1 MPGRHEPGSA
11 DGDAASADAGVPH
24 DPNPLATRNVGN
36 RLALRNWRLRS
47 KQTVVLVVPIVT
59 ALVLGYLR
67 VGTELNKA
75 DEFGRAATQVELSTK
90 VSALVHEIQL
100 ERDLVVGRVAAGR
113 SGDRTPI
120 VAQIESTD
128 ATIVELRRA
137 AGSLNG
143 LDQAVRD
150 LYAKSVARLDTV
162 DSIRRLAEQTLLPAP
177 DALSVYEDVVSALLQ
192 LDRELIRVSDNRA
205 ISEQADTFDAIARD
219 KEQAAIQNTILRAA
233 ALGNAFGPGQLTRMR
248 SAKAEFTA
256 AISDFEEGA
265 SPAARARYAATV
277 AGPEVDNRLRLQQIA
292 ENRGDAGV
300 PIALDVAALD
310 TAARGTLDK
319 IRKVEVASLDDLR
332 ATARQLVAT
341 ARGNAIRDAVLIGVA
356 MLIALLLMVVVARS
370 LLRPLRVLRTNA
382 LDVANRRL
390 PATVQRIL
398 ADPDPV
404 AAARTGIDPVP
415 VFTLEETGQLARSFD
430 AVHSQAVKMATEQA
444 LLRDNINSIF
454 VNLSRRSQ
462 NLVERLLSV
471 IDQMER
477 DELDPDQLA
486 SLFEVDHLATR
497 MRRNSE
503 SLLVLSGSGLSRQLS
518 RPVLASEV
526 IGAAVSEV
534 EHYARI
540 EVMTAPE
547 VAVHGR
553 AVNDLVHLIAELL
566 DNAIFF
572 SEPEKKVIVRMAVTR
587 HRELAVQIT
596 DSGIGMSEE
605 EVNAAN
611 ARLADPP
618 DLDVAVTKRMGL
630 YVVARLAKRHG
641 IVVRLRA
648 NEDIEG
654 GLIARITV
662 PAMLVSPAEVPAP
675 TIPMSSV
682 FTRDTPMPAPFLP
695 RQRSNGKSP
704 AEPVVYNRRR
714 TDPGYRSDRAENG
727 EVDLFE
733 EASPAPADPKP
744 EVDVSKYEGALA
756 AETPTE
762 RLPLYDAV
770 LSVWFADDGAADKPE
785 TPPDKDSPPSWSTAA
800 DEGWSAA
807 RALLDNTTDQ
817 PMTAAGLP
825 FRVRGAR
832 LVPGSAKPRPKP
844 DDEPPA
850 IPLPPRS
857 ASAIRN
863 RMASYQQGV
872 KRGRHYLV
880 ETYGVEE
887 DDARSEEQK

>member
-1 MPGRHEPGSA
+1 VLL
-11 DGDAASADAGVPH
+11 VP
-24 DPNPLATRNVGN
+24 V
-36 RLALRNWRLRS
+36 
-47 KQTVVLVVPIVT
+47 VT

-75 DEFGRAATQVELSTK
+75 DEFSRAASQVELSAK

-100 ERDLVVGRVAAGR
+100 ERDLVVGRVASGR
-113 SGDRTPI
+113 AGDRNPVT
-120 VAQIESTD
+120 AQIDVAD
-128 ATIVELRRA
+128 AKLTALRA
-137 AGSLNG
+137 ASSSIAS

-150 LYAKSVARLDTV
+150 LYTKVIARLDTL
-162 DSIRRLAEQTLLPAP
+162 DSVRRLSEQTLLPAS
-177 DALSVYEDVVSALLQ
+177 DTLSVYEDVVSALLQ
-192 LDRELIRVSDNRA
+192 LDREIIRVSDNRT
-205 ISEQADTFDAIARD
+205 ISQQADTFDAIARA
-219 KEQAAIQNTILRAA
+219 KEQAAVQNAILRAA
-233 ALGNAFGPGQLTRMR
+233 AMSNSFGPGQLTRLR
-248 SAKAEFTA
+248 AARAEFTA
-256 AISDFEEGA
+256 ALSDFEE
-265 SPAARARYAATV
+265 AATPEVRSRYAKTV

-292 ENRGDAGV
+292 ENRGDANV
-300 PIALDVAALD
+300 PIALDIAALD

-332 ATARQLVAT
+332 GTAHQLIGTARS
-341 ARGNAIRDAVLIGVA
+341 NAIRDASIIGAALLV
-356 MLIALLLMVVVARS
+356 ALLLMVVVARS
-370 LLRPLRVLRTNA
+370 MLRPLRILRTNA

-404 AAARTGIDPVP
+404 AASRTAIDPVP
-415 VFTLEETGQLARSFD
+415 VFTREETGQLARSFD
-430 AVHSQAVKMATEQA
+430 AVHDQAVKMATEQA

-462 NLVERLLSV
+462 ALVERLLSV

-477 DELDPDQLA
+477 EELDPDQLA

-526 IGAAVSEV
+526 VGAAVSEV

-540 EVMTAPE
+540 EVVSSPE
-547 VAVHGR
+547 VTVQGR

-572 SEPEKKVIVRMAVTR
+572 SEEDNRVTVRMAVTR
-587 HRELAVQIT
+587 QRELAIQIT
-596 DSGIGMSEE
+596 DSGIGMSEQ
-605 EVNAAN
+605 EVDAAN

-662 PAMLVSPAEVPAP
+662 PAEVVSQVEIPAP
-675 TIPMSSV
+675 TMPMRSP
-682 FTRDTPMPAPFLP
+682 FNRDANGLTGAFPLTLP
-695 RQRSNGKSP
+695 KRSGNGS
-704 AEPVVYNRRR
+704 AQPVAYNRRR
-714 TDPGYRSDRAENG
+714 TDPGYEGDRTDEDNLFGEPLSDQESLPSA
-727 EVDLFE
+727 
-733 EASPAPADPKP
+733 
-744 EVDVSKYEGALA
+744 KYENALSA
-756 AETPTE
+756 DTPTE
-762 RLPLYDAV
+762 RLPLFEAV
-770 LSVWFADDGAADKPE
+770 LSQWFSDGTGE
-785 TPPDKDSPPSWSTAA
+785 TPDPLPRNDWASPA

-807 RALLDNTTDQ
+807 RALLDTGEQ

-832 LVPGSAKPRPKP
+832 LVPGSAAARPQP
-844 DDEPPA
+844 EDTPL
-850 IPLPPRS
+850 PLPPRS
-857 ASAIRN
+857 ANAVRN
-863 RMASYQQGV
+863 RMSSYQQGV
-872 KRGRHYLV
+872 RRGRNYLV
-880 ETYGVEE
+880 DTYGAE
-887 DDARSEEQK
+887 DGAQSEEQ